1 MPALHQHLA
10 YFSYWRWGDGLGE
23 GFVCRFSLSY
33 LPVGWA
39 SVLGGVV
46 GVYRVEDALEEL
58 EELRGELLSRA
69 EERLKRRD
77 YDGVANILFAV
88 DCEVKELVREGRRLR
103 LRGELDRKVYKVLV
117 DGYFDIMSQLW
128 SLTEKYGAKDEV
140 RLLYLMRLD
149 SLAQARR
156 R

>member
-1 MPALHQHLA
+1 M
-10 YFSYWRWGDGLGE
+10 
-23 GFVCRFSLSY
+23 
-33 LPVGWA
+33 
-39 SVLGGVV
+39 
-46 GVYRVEDALEEL
+46 GVYGVEDALEEL